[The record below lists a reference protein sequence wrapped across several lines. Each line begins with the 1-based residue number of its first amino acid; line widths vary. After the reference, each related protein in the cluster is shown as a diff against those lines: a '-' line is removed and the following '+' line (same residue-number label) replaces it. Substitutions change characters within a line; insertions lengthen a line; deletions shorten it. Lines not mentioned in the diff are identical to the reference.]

1 MDLPRV
7 YSLFT
12 LREGWKL
19 MLLTSS
25 QFGELNIAEDQV
37 IAFPKGI
44 PGFLNCKTYAV
55 IQLED
60 TLFSYLQSI
69 ENPSVGFIIVD
80 PFLFFPEYDFELP
93 EITVEELGIES
104 TEQVM
109 IRCIVTVQSD
119 FRQSTINLLAPIV
132 INSHNRQG
140 KQLVLQRVPYQIK
153 QPLFE

>member
-1 MDLPRV
+1 
-7 YSLFT
+7 
-12 LREGWKL
+12 

-44 PGFLNCKTYAV
+44 PGFLDCKIYAL

-60 TLFSYLQSI
+60 TLFSYLQSV
-69 ENPSVGFIIVD
+69 ENPAVGFIIVD

-93 EITVEELGIES
+93 DITVEELGIVS

-109 IRCIVTVQSD
+109 IRCIVTTHSNFQK
-119 FRQSTINLLAPIV
+119 STINLVAPIV
-132 INSHNRQG
+132 INTHNRQG